1 MVEPDQGEGA
11 TIRSTTVRAMSMTM
25 ERIRLWLLN
34 VTADKKEVDEILDS
48 ILVIRDNAYKQ
59 GREDGRD
66 EEIRGTAADSDVLF
80 ET

>member
-1 MVEPDQGEGA
+1 M
-11 TIRSTTVRAMSMTM
+11 MTM
-25 ERIRLWLLN
+25 EQIRAVLGENLQQ
-34 VTADKKEVDEILDS
+34 VDVDQVLES

-66 EEIRGTAADSDVLF
+66 EEIRGAAADSDVLF